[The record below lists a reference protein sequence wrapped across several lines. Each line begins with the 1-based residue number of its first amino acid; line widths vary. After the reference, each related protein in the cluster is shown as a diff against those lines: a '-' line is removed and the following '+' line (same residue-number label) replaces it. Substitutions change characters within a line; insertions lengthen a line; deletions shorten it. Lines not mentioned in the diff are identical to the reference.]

1 MLAYLLTAIG
11 AMSLIMLTLKFFSA
25 RHIYTPQAI
34 MVNYLFAFTLALIK
48 GHEGLTGGHLT
59 SLLATDWWYLALL
72 TGLLYFGSMNV
83 MAISTRRAGVAVT
96 AMASRTS
103 VILPIIWA
111 ALLLGE
117 RISGWEVLGILL
129 VLTAFVL
136 IIGDTTPSDA
146 PTPATATQR
155 QRVAWWLPAGVFF
168 SVGFIA
174 ICMKTGQH
182 LIRNGGSY
190 AEDYPVFETLLFAAA
205 VLGSIGYYAL
215 TEGRK
220 AFRPQWRSIVGGLCL
235 GTFNYFVTFGTLH
248 SLKYLSSS
256 EFYGIYNI
264 SVVAISTVVGVLAFG
279 ERLTLRKV
287 CGLVTALAAIFVLG
301 FVGNSL

>member
-34 MVNYLFAFTLALIK
+34 MVNYLFAFILALVK
-48 GHEGLTGGHLT
+48 GSGALSAGRPEP
-59 SLLATDWWYLALL
+59 LLATDWWYLALL

-83 MAISTRRAGVAVT
+83 MAVSTRRVGVAVT

-103 VILPIIWA
+103 VVLPIIWA

-117 RISGWEVLGILL
+117 RITGWELLGILL
-129 VLTAFVL
+129 VLAAFAL
-136 IIGDTTPSDA
+136 IIGKDDTP
-146 PTPATATQR
+146 PTASASRR
-155 QRVAWWLPAGVFF
+155 QAGSWWLPAAVFF

-174 ICMKTGQH
+174 VCMKTGQH

-190 AEDYPVFETLLFAAA
+190 ATDYPVFEMLLFAAA
-205 VLGSIGYYAL
+205 VVGSIGYYAL
-215 TEGRK
+215 TEGGR

-264 SVVAISTVVGVLAFG
+264 SVVAVSTVVGVVAFG
-279 ERLTLRKV
+279 ERLTLRKA

-301 FVGNSL
+301 FVGGSL